1 MSPKKK
7 TAILV
12 VEKKEDDANRI
23 LKAFQTRGA
32 DFDITLARNLAEG
45 RACIDQSTPDLV
57 IAEMNLPDGKGDELI
72 PQKSETA
79 SYPVIIMNADDD
91 ITDHLIKKGA
101 MDIILKSD
109 RALDHLPRVADR
121 AIDQWKN
128 ILKLKKSEEKV
139 VETERRF
146 SSLISNIPGVVYRCG
161 NDAIILLIS
170 KPIENITGYPQSS
183 FTGKNIRFYNNL
195 IHEADQSHVVNT
207 ISMAMK
213 LRIPYSL
220 EYRVSSK
227 DGSLKWVLEQG
238 QGIYNDNGEWIYR
251 DATIFEITSLKVA
264 EIRIRESEERMELAI
279 KALGDGLWD
288 WPDTNKEEMWWSPQW
303 YEILEYGNGEICPS
317 ISNFFNLIH
326 NEHIGWVRSA
336 LKTHFKKKE
345 PFAIEFKLKA
355 KSGDYKWVRAKGEAI
370 FDSKGKPLRMTG
382 SIRDITKSKHAEE
395 AIRLSEEKFR
405 TMFEEAPLGVALIN
419 SLTGQIYEV
428 NPRFAKIVGR
438 TREEMASIDWM
449 SITHPDDVQEDL
461 DNMALLNAGKLT
473 GFSMNKRYLRP
484 DNSYVWINMTVA
496 PMTIADNNGRHHLC
510 MIEDITKR
518 RQAEEKIQ
526 KLSSVVE
533 QSPVSI
539 IITDKSGQIEYVNP
553 SFSKSTGYQKEEVLG
568 KTPNLL
574 KSGETPPEEYKQLW
588 RTILSGKNWYGVF
601 HNRKKDGTL
610 FWESAVI
617 SPIKN
622 ASGQTT
628 HFLAIKENI
637 TLRKS
642 MEESLLESEKRFRVL
657 IEQAADIIYVHDDDG
672 NLLHVNQKACE
683 SLGYTHN
690 EFSGMNIDALET
702 RWNLESLKGL
712 WQAITPSAPISRE
725 GVFKR
730 KDGSSFPVE
739 VNISQIK
746 LGGSIRYLALGRDV
760 SARKETEARLRRAEN
775 QAINSEKL
783 ASIGQLAAGVSH
795 EVLNPVNIIS
805 VHTQILKKKRKE
817 DEALQEFCD
826 KIRHEVDRIQ
836 KIMGTLLIFSRKG
849 DPVFEKI
856 QPREIIDDTL
866 ALVEQDFSLDNITIQ
881 RNWHSEDPV
890 YIQGDKDKL
899 RQVFLNLVNNAKQ
912 AMVKSGTLT
921 LGSALIDKNNKKFIQ
936 LTFSDTGPGIK
947 KELKTRLFEPFFS
960 TKPEGEGTGLGLS
973 LAHRIIEDHG
983 GSIYIESEE
992 GKGATFFID
1001 LPLA

>member
-45 RACIDQSTPDLV
+45 RACIDQSIPDLV

-79 SYPVIIMNADDD
+79 SYPVVIMNADDSED

-101 MDIILKSD
+101 LDILLKSD

-121 AIDQWKN
+121 AIKQWNN

-195 IHEADQSHVVNT
+195 IHGADQSHVEKT
-207 ISMAMK
+207 ISKAMK

-238 QGIYNDNGEWIYR
+238 QGIYNDNEEWIYR

-264 EIRIRESEERMELAI
+264 EIRIRE
-279 KALGDGLWD
+279 
-288 WPDTNKEEMWWSPQW
+288 
-303 YEILEYGNGEICPS
+303 
-317 ISNFFNLIH
+317 
-326 NEHIGWVRSA
+326 
-336 LKTHFKKKE
+336 
-345 PFAIEFKLKA
+345 
-355 KSGDYKWVRAKGEAI
+355 
-370 FDSKGKPLRMTG
+370 
-382 SIRDITKSKHAEE
+382 
-395 AIRLSEEKFR
+395 SEEKFR

-428 NPRFAKIVGR
+428 NLRFAEIVGR
-438 TREEMASIDWM
+438 TREEMANIDWM

-461 DNMALLNAGKLT
+461 DNMALLNAGKIT

-496 PMTIADNNGRHHLC
+496 PMTIADNNCRHHLC
-510 MIEDITKR
+510 MIEDITMR

-526 KLSSVVE
+526 KLSRVVE

-642 MEESLLESEKRFRVL
+642 MEERLLESEKRFRVL

-672 NLLHVNQKACE
+672 NLIHVNQKACE

-702 RWNLESLKGL
+702 KWNLESLKEL

-746 LGGSIRYLALGRDV
+746 LGGSIRYLALARDV

-805 VHTQILKKKRKE
+805 VHTQILKRKRKE

-866 ALVEQDFSLDNITIQ
+866 ALVEQNFFLDNITIQ
-881 RNWHSEDPV
+881 RNWHSENPV

-973 LAHRIIEDHG
+973 LANRIIEDHG